1 MKYFR
6 VPLVWQMYGHVWV
19 EAETE
24 EEAIELALGDEV
36 PLPEGNYIDDSVE
49 VDDLCPIEVRD

>member
-1 MKYFR
+1 M
-6 VPLVWQMYGHVWV
+6 WQMYGHVWV

-24 EEAIELALGDEV
+24 EEAIESALGDKV
-36 PLPEGNYIDDSVE
+36 PLPEGNYLDESVE